1 MVVPVWGLFAAWRP
15 LCAALGVCVGVTL
28 CAVNARNTPDGTGG
42 APVSAGFRGS
52 RAGSGRIGRALRG
65 AAPSA
70 GGLDPVCRARWVLVG
85 HLGDMVDVASA
96 AGDSVAVSR
105 LSLSVLRV
113 LAALEVRA
121 PKGERA
127 EGVSSPDDDD
137 GDRPLSVDEQ
147 YERLCAELG
156 DPAES

>member
-1 MVVPVWGLFAAWRP
+1 MSAAGR
-15 LCAALGVCVGVTL
+15 
-28 CAVNARNTPDGTGG
+28 
-42 APVSAGFRGS
+42 APVSAGFRVS

-65 AAPSA
+65 AAPVLD
-70 GGLDPVCRARWVLVG
+70 GLDPVSVARWVLVG

-96 AGDSVAVSR
+96 RGSSVDVSR

-113 LAALEVRA
+113 LAAIEVRA
-121 PKGERA
+121 PKA
-127 EGVSSPDDDD
+127 APEGVTPDDDD
-137 GDRPLSVDEQ
+137 GSDRPLSVDEQ